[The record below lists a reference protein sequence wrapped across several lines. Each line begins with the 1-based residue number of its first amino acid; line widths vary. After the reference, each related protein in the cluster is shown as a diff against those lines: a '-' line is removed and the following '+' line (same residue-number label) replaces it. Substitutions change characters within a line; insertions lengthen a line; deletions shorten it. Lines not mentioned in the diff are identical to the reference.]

1 MLSAARL
8 TAFLATAH
16 PDRAREFYERTL
28 GMRVMSEDD
37 FALVFDAN
45 GVELRIQK
53 VDALQPQS
61 HTALGWNVPDIRNT
75 VIALVSRGVTPERY
89 PFLSQDPD
97 GVWTAPS
104 GAQVAWFK
112 DPDGNL
118 LSVAQ
123 YVTF

>member
-1 MLSAARL
+1 MLSNARL

-16 PDRAREFYERTL
+16 PDRARAFYEQTL

-53 VDALQPQS
+53 VDAFQPQS

-75 VIALVSRGVTPERY
+75 VIALLSHGVTPER
-89 PFLSQDPD
+89 
-97 GVWTAPS
+97 
-104 GAQVAWFK
+104 
-112 DPDGNL
+112 
-118 LSVAQ
+118 
-123 YVTF
+123 